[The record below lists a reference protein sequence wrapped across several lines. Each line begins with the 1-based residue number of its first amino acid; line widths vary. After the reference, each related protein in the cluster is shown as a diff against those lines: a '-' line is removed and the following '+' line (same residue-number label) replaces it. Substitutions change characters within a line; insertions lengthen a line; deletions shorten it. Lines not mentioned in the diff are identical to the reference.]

1 VLQAAAA
8 AEGILRKLLFQ
19 FQAAVFFQA
28 SQSVAC
34 NGMHVLEERC
44 CRWLCMTHDRVD
56 GDDIELTNEA
66 LAAMFGVRRS
76 SVTEALQDLKL
87 KRLIDYVR
95 GKITVLD
102 RHGLEEC
109 SCECYRTVTEQYRR
123 LLAE

>member
-1 VLQAAAA
+1 
-8 AEGILRKLLFQ
+8 
-19 FQAAVFFQA
+19 
-28 SQSVAC
+28 
-34 NGMHVLEERC
+34 
-44 CRWLCMTHDRVD
+44 MTHDRVD
-56 GDDIELTNEA
+56 GDDIELTHEA

-87 KRLIDYVR
+87 KRLINYVR